1 MLDIISVGP
10 GEAVLLTDDA
20 KQAIDRADA
29 VWCAARHA
37 VLVPPEKARPLSPL
51 EGAIEQMRLSSDAGQ
66 RAAVLVSGDAGLYSL
81 LEMLKRKI
89 GGEYLRVHPGVS
101 ALQLFAARLGV
112 SWQDAKILSAHGR
125 ALSESALCHAVRTH
139 RQTFC
144 FLDAAHN
151 PAWVRE
157 SLNLGGL
164 ENVRLFVGERLSYP
178 DERTEAYDPDAT
190 YDPLCMAYIEN
201 DAPESGLPP
210 VGLSDE
216 AFIRGKTPMTKRD
229 VRALV
234 VSALHLKPNGVV
246 WDIGA
251 GTGSVSV
258 ECAHQCPLGEVY
270 AVEMKD
276 EALDL
281 IRRNAERFH
290 ALNLRVVPGRALEV
304 LSALPAP
311 DAVFLGGT
319 TGAAVA
325 IVELLRGLQRPI
337 RLVATAVTMES
348 AQALLRLIETKSLSD
363 ITVTEVTKL
372 AGVSRIT
379 FYRNYTELVDILF
392 DYLEMQQ
399 FGLAQNPAAEEYLP
413 QLIRS
418 YFIFFHENRSLFQCI
433 QTYNLLPRLYAAL
446 EAHLSSKAYLLIST
460 YGFESPYEVSALTGM
475 LSKILMDW
483 IRSGMQ
489 ESVEEMSS
497 IVYNIITKYNCILIP

>member
-258 ECAHQCPLGEVY
+258 ECARQCPLGEVY

-319 TGAAVA
+319 TGEAEA
-325 IVELLRGLQRPI
+325 IVEHLRGLQRPI

-348 AQALLRLIETKSLSD
+348 AQALLRLM
-363 ITVTEVTKL
+363 
-372 AGVSRIT
+372 RPM
-379 FYRNYTELVDILF
+379 VDF
-392 DYLEMQQ
+392 
-399 FGLAQNPAAEEYLP
+399 
-413 QLIRS
+413 
-418 YFIFFHENRSLFQCI
+418 
-433 QTYNLLPRLYAAL
+433 
-446 EAHLSSKAYLLIST
+446 EARQVA
-460 YGFESPYEVSALTGM
+460 VSAL
-475 LSKILMDW
+475 
-483 IRSGMQ
+483 
-489 ESVEEMSS
+489 ESVGRYTMFKAENPVFIFSAN
-497 IVYNIITKYNCILIP
+497 VT